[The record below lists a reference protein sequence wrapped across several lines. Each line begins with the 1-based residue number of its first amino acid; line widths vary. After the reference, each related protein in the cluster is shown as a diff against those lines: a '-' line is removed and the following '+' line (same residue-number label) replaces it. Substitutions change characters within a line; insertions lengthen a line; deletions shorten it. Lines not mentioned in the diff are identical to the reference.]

1 MYACIIAYYAC
12 TCNCVLCNIPKQ
24 VVSSWV
30 KTWACCCITTCQ
42 IFLTLECQEP
52 LWVCSWYYLSNYF
65 KHKYIVRLQW
75 NGLSMMIAIVGQCNI
90 GRDFVMGHKSNAL
103 EDCLDTRDALVTNHF
118 RRENWYCNILNSP
131 KSKKT
136 EKLVRVHFSQ
146 KCKWFTTKQCH
157 VKLLS
162 GFECFMVVCLNIPS
176 FVGWVQELLYHKN
189 GGSWSL

>member
-1 MYACIIAYYAC
+1 MHAYYAC

-75 NGLSMMIAIVGQCNI
+75 NGLSMMIAIVGQCYI
-90 GRDFVMGHKSNAL
+90 RRDFVMGHKSNAL

-136 EKLVRVHFSQ
+136 NRKISTSAFFPKAWLIRDKTVSSCRV
-146 KCKWFTTKQCH
+146 
-157 VKLLS
+157 V
-162 GFECFMVVCLNIPS
+162 LNA
-176 FVGWVQELLYHKN
+176 
-189 GGSWSL
+189 SWSYVWIFQVL

>member
-1 MYACIIAYYAC
+1 MHAYYAC

-131 KSKKT
+131 KSKKNNRKIST
-136 EKLVRVHFSQ
+136 SAFFPKAWLIRDKTVSSCQVVLNASWSYVFS
-146 KCKWFTTKQCH
+146 
-157 VKLLS
+157 L
-162 GFECFMVVCLNIPS
+162 LNIPS